1 MAEHQYY
8 PEEVLIEK
16 MERGQYGW
24 LDYVNHFSP
33 EWQEEYTQ
41 IPYPFAKYDLI
52 ILPGFQFGGMEH
64 TGATLY
70 TDGRMFL
77 NENRPPSSSTTRTNN
92 WKRRWRAE
100 THNGNLFNNGLWR
113 YERIPTPE

>member
-33 EWQEEYTQ
+33 EWQEEYTRYCKERGLLVGNESAAEFVHYKDEQ
-41 IPYPFAKYDLI
+41 LEAA
-52 ILPGFQFGGMEH
+52 MES
-64 TGATLY
+64 GDA
-70 TDGRMFL
+70 
-77 NENRPPSSSTTRTNN
+77 
-92 WKRRWRAE
+92 
-100 THNGNLFNNGLWR
+100 
-113 YERIPTPE
+113 

>member
-33 EWQEEYTQ
+33 EWQEEYTR
-41 IPYPFAKYDLI
+41 YCK
-52 ILPGFQFGGMEH
+52 EH
-64 TGATLY
+64 GLMGA
-70 TDGRMFL
+70 M
-77 NENRPPSSSTTRTNN
+77 NRPPSSSTTRTNN

>member
-33 EWQEEYTQ
+33 EWQEEYT
-41 IPYPFAKYDLI
+41 
-52 ILPGFQFGGMEH
+52 
-64 TGATLY
+64 
-70 TDGRMFL
+70 
-77 NENRPPSSSTTRTNN
+77 
-92 WKRRWRAE
+92 
-100 THNGNLFNNGLWR
+100 R
-113 YERIPTPE
+113 YW